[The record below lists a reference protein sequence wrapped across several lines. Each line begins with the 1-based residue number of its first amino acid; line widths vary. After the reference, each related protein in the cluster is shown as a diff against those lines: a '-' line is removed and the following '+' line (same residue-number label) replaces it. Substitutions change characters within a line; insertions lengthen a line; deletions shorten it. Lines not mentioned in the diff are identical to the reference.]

1 MWEGIEYVSIVR
13 YASIL
18 NTEVEQRLLK
28 ELRGYERGILC
39 RNMVKS
45 IG

>member
-1 MWEGIEYVSIVR
+1 VSIVR

-18 NTEVEQRLLK
+18 HMEVEQRLLR
-28 ELRGYERGILC
+28 ELRGYERGILR